1 MILPRFVIVVRGT
14 SLRQYRSLFEGARE
28 ILLIYI
34 FIIIII
40 IYYYFFFIMYLVLIN
55 PYATH
60 FAGIFIYQH
69 LPLSKITQ
77 SCRFLYTST
86 MVRIWVPGVQ
96 SPRFPTTEGY
106 PKVDLVGGAFSCPSW
121 KIMEWK
127 SLGFGWHPKKR
138 NGQSNYHPFH
148 GLKPPEIKVV
158 MEKSQEIPMKVD
170 DLGVS
175 ICSATSRSSLPA
187 DLPRT
192 GPSRECPECLKA
204 GTWEVLHLR
213 SSTPKKELWGPF
225 LY

>member
-1 MILPRFVIVVRGT
+1 MHTNICPCPKSPSHVGFYIPAPWFAYGSQESNRRGFRQRRDTPKWIWLVVLSR
-14 SLRQYRSLFEGARE
+14 A
-28 ILLIYI
+28 
-34 FIIIII
+34 
-40 IYYYFFFIMYLVLIN
+40 
-55 PYATH
+55 
-60 FAGIFIYQH
+60 H
-69 LPLSKITQ
+69 LEKSW
-77 SCRFLYTST
+77 SESH
-86 MVRIWVPGVQ
+86 WV
-96 SPRFPTTEGY
+96 S
-106 PKVDLVGGAFSCPSW
+106 DD
-121 KIMEWK
+121 I
-127 SLGFGWHPKKR
+127 PKKR

-148 GLKPPEIKVV
+148 GLKPPEIKVA